1 MNAFN
6 SKLWEIAKNSLH
18 RNTKKKSIR
27 GASSVLRTM
36 AGKFCK
42 DTKSNILASWNY
54 KTGKGAT
61 K

>member
-6 SKLWEIAKNSLH
+6 SKLWEIAENSLH
-18 RNTKKKSIR
+18 RDTKKKSIR
-27 GASSVLRTM
+27 GASSVFRTT

-42 DTKSNILASWNY
+42 DTKGNILASWND

>member
-6 SKLWEIAKNSLH
+6 SKLWEIAQNSLH

-27 GASSVLRTM
+27 GTSSVLRTM
-36 AGKFCK
+36 AIKFCK
-42 DTKSNILASWNY
+42 DTKGNILASWND

>member
-1 MNAFN
+1 MNAFS

-18 RNTKKKSIR
+18 RNTKKKSRR

-36 AGKFCK
+36 AGKYCK
-42 DTKSNILASWNY
+42 DTKGNILASWHD